1 MVLILGKGAEGPW
14 GQGTQGQL
22 EGNVLPAVLCEAA
35 TVSTV
40 FQSESARAGA
50 TPLLCYHPYR
60 TWLESRFMPK
70 WNKLFWVIPA
80 TPDSS
85 GAGDRAGKSDLCG
98 KPHEMV

>member
-50 TPLLCYHPYR
+50 TPLLSLIHISEPTR
-60 TWLESRFMPK
+60 LILLSRMP
-70 WNKLFWVIPA
+70 
-80 TPDSS
+80 SS
-85 GAGDRAGKSDLCG
+85 A
-98 KPHEMV
+98 